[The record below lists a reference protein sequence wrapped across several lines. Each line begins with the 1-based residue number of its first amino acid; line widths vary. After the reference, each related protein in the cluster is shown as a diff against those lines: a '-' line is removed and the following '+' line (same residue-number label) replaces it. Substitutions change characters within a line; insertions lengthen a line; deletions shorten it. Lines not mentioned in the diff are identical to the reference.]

1 MFCIYYTSADIYNQI
16 NIFFYSR
23 FVASLVQSHVL
34 SSSLL
39 LSSSSSLY
47 VSSCC
52 FQGHTRA
59 RNYSY
64 FFFNNAPCRK
74 IQRWCSSQCTYKTYI
89 HIFICIL
96 KQKSIYNLLFYPTW
110 VEKKM
115 RGWVKWNKC
124 YSSEYYYTWV
134 KKTRGL
140 TERKREEIERV
151 ILIRIWYY

>member
-1 MFCIYYTSADIYNQI
+1 MC
-16 NIFFYSR
+16 R
-23 FVASLVQSHVL
+23 RVAFKGIHE
-34 SSSLL
+34 
-39 LSSSSSLY
+39 
-47 VSSCC
+47 
-52 FQGHTRA
+52 RA
-59 RNYSY
+59 IILT

-124 YSSEYYYTWV
+124 YSSEYYYT
-134 KKTRGL
+134 
-140 TERKREEIERV
+140 
-151 ILIRIWYY
+151 